1 LLDPMSGCDSISGCR
16 TGRRARGYRLEGK
29 SSTNRRSIM
38 APRARKEDVA
48 ISPNSLNADP
58 LASSIEEAAG
68 DMIDDLDV
76 EEDAKVEIS
85 GELRHRMISEAA
97 YRLYAER
104 GYVDGLELDDWLQ
117 AEAEVDRSLGGR
129 RATH

>member
-1 LLDPMSGCDSISGCR
+1 
-16 TGRRARGYRLEGK
+16 
-29 SSTNRRSIM
+29 M
-38 APRARKEDVA
+38 APRTRKEDVA
-48 ISPNSLNADP
+48 SSPNPLNADP
-58 LASSIEEAAG
+58 LDSSIEEAAG

-76 EEDAKVEIS
+76 PIEEDVKVEIG

-97 YRLYAER
+97 YQLYAER

-117 AEAEVDRSLGGR
+117 AEAEVDRQLGGQ

>member
-1 LLDPMSGCDSISGCR
+1 
-16 TGRRARGYRLEGK
+16 
-29 SSTNRRSIM
+29 M
-38 APRARKEDVA
+38 APRIHKESDVA
-48 ISPNSLNADP
+48 SLSNPPNADP
-58 LASSIEEAAG
+58 LDPSIADPGG
-68 DMIDDLDV
+68 DTMADLDAPI
-76 EEDAKVEIS
+76 EEDAKGEIG

-97 YRLYAER
+97 YQLYAER